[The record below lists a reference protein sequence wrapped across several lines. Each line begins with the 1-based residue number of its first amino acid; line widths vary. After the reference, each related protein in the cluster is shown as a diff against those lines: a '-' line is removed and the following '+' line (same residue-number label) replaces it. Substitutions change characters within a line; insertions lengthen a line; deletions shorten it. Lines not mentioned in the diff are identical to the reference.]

1 MWRVVPARVIE
12 KGYGRNTAVTFLR
25 QPAGMKTKSFVQTAP
40 GGLKALLALGV
51 VLALFN
57 AVFNLPAASVAES
70 LEKGIYLEETK
81 GDLKSAVQI
90 YQQIVN
96 DPGAER
102 SVLAQAQLRL
112 GLCQLKL
119 GNKPQAISALDRLTQ
134 DFPDKDKLLAIV
146 EQQMPQ
152 VLDEIVQQI
161 ERNYLEEVDRGELM
175 ETAIRAIVGKL
186 DSRGGFLRSD
196 DMEFLGPNELK
207 EMNTQ
212 MEQKIA
218 GVGAVLNITNG
229 GEVTI
234 QFLLPGSPAFDSGLR
249 AGDRIVSIDGTELN
263 QLATAVKLLR
273 GPVGTEVVVGIRRD
287 GSEEVRE
294 FRLTRNTVRL
304 PSVVGDHRKPDNTW
318 DFMLDEQRKIGY
330 VQLSQVGK
338 QSADEMLAAVDEL
351 EARGMKALVLDLRN
365 NPGGMLDGAV
375 TISDLFVE
383 SGRILTVKGRNGETI
398 YDARPEGTFT
408 NFPVAVLVNRK
419 TASAAEIIASC
430 LQDHQR
436 AVVVGERTFGQ
447 GIVRS
452 LFQLKTGVGAM
463 KLPVATYY
471 RPSGKSMNRFPN
483 SKDSDDWGVSP
494 DPGYEVVF
502 TEDEMKQYDKARSE
516 HATAGESVAK
526 PGFHDRQ
533 LEKALEWAKARLE
546 KK

>member
-1 MWRVVPARVIE
+1 
-12 KGYGRNTAVTFLR
+12 
-25 QPAGMKTKSFVQTAP
+25 MKTKSFVQRAA
-40 GGLKALLALGV
+40 GLKTSFTLGV
-51 VLALFN
+51 VLALVN
-57 AVFNLPAASVAES
+57 TVPDVPAASVAES

-81 GDLKSAVQI
+81 GELKSAVQI
-90 YQQIVN
+90 YQEIVN
-96 DPGAER
+96 DPGADR

-134 DFPDKDKLLAIV
+134 EFPDKDKLLAIV

-161 ERNYLEEVDRGELM
+161 ERNYIQEVDRGELM

-186 DSRGGFLRSD
+186 DSRGSFLRSD

-212 MEQKIA
+212 MDQKFA
-218 GVGAVLNITNG
+218 GIGAVLKTNG
-229 GEVTI
+229 SAVAI
-234 QFLLPGSPAFDSGLR
+234 QSLLPGSPAFDGGLR
-249 AGDRIVSIDGTELN
+249 AGDRIVTIDGTELPPN
-263 QLATAVKLLR
+263 QLATAVRLLR

-294 FRLTRNTVRL
+294 FRLTRNTIRL
-304 PSVVGDHRKPDNTW
+304 PSVVGEHRKPDNTW

-330 VQLSQVGK
+330 VRLSQVGK

-351 EARGMKALVLDLRN
+351 EARGMKALVFDLRS

-502 TEDEMKQYDKARSE
+502 TEDEMKQYEKARSE
-516 HATAGESVAK
+516 QATTGESVAK

-533 LEKALEWAKARLE
+533 LEKALEWVNARLE

>member
-1 MWRVVPARVIE
+1 
-12 KGYGRNTAVTFLR
+12 
-25 QPAGMKTKSFVQTAP
+25 MKTKSSVQTLT
-40 GGLKALLALGV
+40 GGFKKLFALGLVPALLV
-51 VLALFN
+51 WPHNV
-57 AVFNLPAASVAES
+57 PAASSAES
-70 LEKGIYLEETK
+70 LEKAIYTEETK
-81 GDLKSAVQI
+81 GDVKAAIQI
-90 YQQIVN
+90 YQQIV
-96 DPGAER
+96 DDVRADR
-102 SVLAQAQLRL
+102 SLVAQAQLRL

-134 DFPDKDKLLAIV
+134 EFPDKDKLLAIV

-152 VLDEIVQQI
+152 VLEEIVQQI
-161 ERNYLEEVDRGELM
+161 ERNYIQEVDRGELM

-186 DSRGGFLRSD
+186 DARGSFLRSD

-212 MEQKIA
+212 FEQKIA
-218 GVGAVLNITNG
+218 GIGAVLNAIDG
-229 GEVTI
+229 DVAI
-234 QFLLPGSPAFDSGLR
+234 QSLLPGSPAFEGGLR
-249 AGDRIVSIDGTELN
+249 AGDHIVTIDGTDLPPN
-263 QLATAVKLLR
+263 QLATAVRLLR
-273 GPVGTEVVVGIRRD
+273 GPVGAEVMVGVKRA

-294 FRLTRNTVRL
+294 FKLIRNTIRL

-330 VQLSQVGK
+330 VRLSQVGK
-338 QSADEMLAAVDEL
+338 QSADEMQTALDEL
-351 EARGMKALVLDLRN
+351 EARGMKALVLDLRS

-398 YDARPEGTFT
+398 YEAKAEGTFT
-408 NFPVAVLVNRK
+408 NFPIALLVNRK
-419 TASAAEIIASC
+419 TASAAEIIAAC

-452 LFQLKTGVGAM
+452 LLQLKTGVGAM

-483 SKDSDDWGVSP
+483 SKDSDDWGVTP
-494 DPGYEVVF
+494 DAEYEVAL
-502 TEDEMKQYDKARSE
+502 TEEELKQYEKYRSE
-516 HATAGESVAK
+516 RGALTSEATAKSDY
-526 PGFHDRQ
+526 HDRQ
-533 LEKALEWAKARLE
+533 LAKALEYVKAQLE
-546 KK
+546 HK